1 MLRQRYRLRRSADV
15 DRVWQQGQSW
25 RHPLAVLL
33 VNPNAKDVSRFAFVA
48 SRRVGKAVAR
58 NRAKRLLR
66 EVVRR
71 HLSEI
76 KSGWDCLFVARKATP
91 EASFAEVEAA
101 VLQLMARADLLVI
114 QPSGRTHPET
124 ER

>member
-1 MLRQRYRLRRSADV
+1 MLQQRYRLRRSDDV
-15 DRVWQQGQSW
+15 DRVWQQGRSW

-48 SRRVGKAVAR
+48 SRRVGKAVDR

-66 EVVRR
+66 EAVRP

-76 KSGWDCLFVARKATP
+76 KSGWDCLFVARKTTP
-91 EASFAEVEAA
+91 EASLATVESA
-101 VLQLMARADLLVI
+101 VSQLLARADLLVV
-114 QPSGRTHPET
+114 QPSSRTRPEIDK
-124 ER
+124 